1 MNSIHIHTEQQR
13 NKTLSLPHVRDV
25 LCWLLVVQE
34 IRLLVIGWKLIVFV
48 TFFGSSCTWHKPPH
62 IGIYVN
68 KIEKTPREKKQI
80 IAN

>member
-1 MNSIHIHTEQQR
+1 MNSIHIHTEQQS

-48 TFFGSSCTWHKPPH
+48 IFLARHARGISHH
-62 IGIYVN
+62 ILGFM
-68 KIEKTPREKKQI
+68 
-80 IAN
+80 